1 MSGVGRRIVTSLKSL
16 EANDFE
22 TSATAVFQAVD
33 ATGRKRFPNA
43 GIGARFMGL
52 IDEQHDIISAVA
64 INNIIIG
71 AEFEGFTFPKAIW
84 KFWPKPIDS

>member
-1 MSGVGRRIVTSLKSL
+1 
-16 EANDFE
+16 
-22 TSATAVFQAVD
+22 
-33 ATGRKRFPNA
+33 
-43 GIGARFMGL
+43 MGL